1 MSLID
6 INVTRLPNGITN
18 SEAAAIFNALKE
30 PDSTKY
36 HKYFEDFDYYNSGD
50 WTVTETQAG
59 ATQAL
64 ANGDGGRILLTNSA
78 ADNDINQIQK
88 IGQSFTFTAGK
99 KLFFRA
105 LLQCSDATNSDV
117 VVGLQVANVDA
128 SDLATVTDGMFFYK
142 ADDATAVSVYLRKN
156 TGAGA
161 VTAVV
166 TGGNMANTTDI
177 TFEAFYDGVD
187 RLYYGYNSNII
198 GYVDASA
205 TYLPDT
211 SLAPVLEVKNG
222 AAAAKTVTCDYIFVA
237 KER

>member
-1 MSLID
+1 MLID
-6 INVTRLPNGITN
+6 NNVTRFPNGLTN
-18 SEAAAIFNALKE
+18 VNVGDIFNALKE

-36 HKYFEDFDYYNSGD
+36 HKYFEDFDYYNAGD

-64 ANGDGGRILLTNSA
+64 TNGDGGLMLLTNSA

-88 IGQSFTFTAGK
+88 VGQSFTFTAGK

-105 LLQCSDATNSDV
+105 KLQCSDATNSDI
-117 VVGLQVANVDA
+117 VVGIQVANVDA

-156 TGAGA
+156 TTTGAI
-161 VTAVV
+161 TAVV
-166 TGGNMANTTDI
+166 TGGAMANATDI

-187 RLYYGYNSNII
+187 RLYYGYNGTIV
-198 GYVDASA
+198 GYLDASS

>member
-1 MSLID
+1 MFTDNS
-6 INVTRLPNGITN
+6 VTRFPNGIN
-18 SEAAAIFNALKE
+18 NVDVGAIFNSLKMLD
-30 PDSTKY
+30 PTKF
-36 HKYFEDFDYYNSGD
+36 HTFFEDFDYYNAAD

-64 ANGDGGRILLTNSA
+64 ANGDGGLILLTNTA

-88 IGQSFTFTAGK
+88 VGQSFTFTAGK

-105 LLQCSDATNSDV
+105 ILQVSDATQSDV

-142 ADDATAVSVYLRKN
+142 ADGATSTSVYLRKN
-156 TGAGA
+156 TTTGST
-161 VTAVV
+161 TAVV
-166 TGGNMANTTDI
+166 TGGAMADATNI

-187 RLYYGYNSNII
+187 RLYYGYNGNTM
-198 GYVDASA
+198 GYLDASSSF
-205 TYLPDT
+205 LPDT
-211 SLAPVLEVKNG
+211 SLAPVIEIKNG
-222 AAAAKTVTCDYIFVA
+222 EAVAKTLTADYVFVA

>member
-1 MSLID
+1 MLID
-6 INVTRLPNGITN
+6 NNVTRFPNGVTN
-18 SEAAAIFNALKE
+18 VNVNDIFNALRM
-30 PDSTKY
+30 PDPSLF
-36 HKYFEDFDYYNSGD
+36 HQYFEDFDYYNAAN

-64 ANGDGGRILLTNSA
+64 TDGDGGLILLTNSA

-88 IGQSFTFTAGK
+88 LGQSFTFTAGK

-105 LLQCSDATNSDV
+105 RLQGSDATNSDI

-128 SDLATVTDGMFFYK
+128 SDLTTVTDGMFFYK

-156 TGAGA
+156 TTTGAT
-161 VTAVV
+161 TAVV
-166 TGGNMANTTDI
+166 TGGNMANATNI
-177 TFEAFYDGVD
+177 IFEAFYDGVD
-187 RLYYGYNSNII
+187 RLYYGYNGNII
-198 GYVDASA
+198 GYLDASS